1 MTAGLR
7 LHIPKEDYSG
17 LDSPVPPELASLAQ
31 TLNRS
36 GELLELADD
45 WDEQGSPG
53 YQESTLERAR
63 HFVWTSALRLWEA
76 FELSIDI
83 PRILPGPDG
92 SIDIHWKHGQ
102 RQLFAN
108 VPADDDKPATYYG
121 DDRSQNVVKG
131 SLDTSAQQEWL
142 LLWLTK

>member
-1 MTAGLR
+1 MAAGLR
-7 LHIPKEDYSG
+7 LHIPKEDDLG
-17 LDSPVPPELASLAQ
+17 LDAPVPPELTPLAQ
-31 TLNRS
+31 ALDQS
-36 GELLELADD
+36 AELLELEDD

-53 YQESTLERAR
+53 YQESTLERAK
-63 HFVWTSALRLWEA
+63 HFVWTNTLRLWETLD
-76 FELSIDI
+76 LSIDV

-92 SIDIHWKHGQ
+92 SIDVHWKHGQ
-102 RQLFAN
+102 RQLFLN

-121 DDRSQNVVKG
+121 DDRSLNVVKG

>member
-31 TLNRS
+31 ALDQS
-36 GELLELADD
+36 SELLELADD

-53 YQESTLERAR
+53 YQEATLERAR
-63 HFVWTSALRLWEA
+63 HLVWTNTLRLWETL
-76 FELSIDI
+76 ELSINV
-83 PRILPGPDG
+83 PRIAPGPYG

-102 RQLFAN
+102 RQLFVN
-108 VPADDDKPATYYG
+108 VPADDKPATYYG

-131 SLDTSAQQEWL
+131 SLDTSTQQEWL

>member
-1 MTAGLR
+1 MATGLQ
-7 LHIPKEDYSG
+7 LHIPKEDYSD

-31 TLNRS
+31 TLDQSR
-36 GELLELADD
+36 ELLELADD

-53 YQESTLERAR
+53 YQEATLKRAR
-63 HFVWTSALRLWEA
+63 HVVWTNTLRLWEA
-76 FELSIDI
+76 LKLSIDV
-83 PRILPGPDG
+83 PRVLPGPDG

-102 RQLFAN
+102 RQLFVN
-108 VPADDDKPATYYG
+108 VPADGDKPATYYG